1 MSIIEICFSLPKE
14 QLTIEKMF
22 CFVQIFIY
30 NGYHHSFSFS
40 IHLKL
45 SIQRFVCSFVRP
57 LFLFPYIQSVVLNK
71 RLRRYTL
78 DGFIFLSPSH
88 FYFFIG
94 SFHIEKQANYG
105 CHFISST
112 YRDHHSIYLK
122 CRS

>member
-14 QLTIEKMF
+14 QLNYRKDV

-40 IHLKL
+40 IHFKL

-71 RLRRYTL
+71 RLRRYTPRRL
-78 DGFIFLSPSH
+78 HLSLPSH

-112 YRDHHSIYLK
+112 IEIIIQYI
-122 CRS
+122 